1 MSIVSN
7 HVLCYHSLE
16 MTNER
21 PPTVETQPSPFAP
34 PGDLLWILP
43 LLQGVFLVED
53 VTGEVG
59 PRRAIRLRGRFL
71 IDSGLAFARL
81 SPLFRARGRTLR
93 VTPDG
98 DRAALWVIEGVI
110 QPTPNNRWL
119 PPLLAVLTV
128 LSILATST
136 LLWHGDG
143 LTWSNL
149 GARLSQGLQ
158 FTVSLVTILLAHE
171 LGHYAMARRLGVA
184 VTLPYLIPFPL
195 SLFGTMGAIIRIKDI
210 PPNRRALLL
219 IGAAGPLAGLL
230 VGIPILILGI
240 SLSPVLALPPEGGY
254 LLEGNSLLYGGLK
267 ALIHGRWL
275 PSQGMDMD
283 MHPIAFAGW
292 AGLLITSLNLIPAGQ
307 LDGGHAARALL
318 GAKTRYLTWALI
330 GALLLLGFLWQGWLM
345 WAVLVFIFSRH
356 EVEPL
361 DTYTPLGRREM
372 VIAAVL
378 LALFVLTFTPIP
390 LRTVF

>member
-1 MSIVSN
+1 
-7 HVLCYHSLE
+7 
-16 MTNER
+16 
-21 PPTVETQPSPFAP
+21 
-34 PGDLLWILP
+34 LLWILP